1 MSDLGRGF
9 PESEY
14 RARTQRAQ
22 TLMAEQGLSALLV
35 MTEPEVRYFTGY
47 LTRFWESPTR
57 PWFLV
62 VPAAGKPIAV
72 IPAIGAD
79 LMGKTWLD
87 DIRTWSAPAPE
98 DDGVTLLADCLGEV
112 CAAAGRVGLPMGP
125 ETCLRM
131 PLVDFQRVQNAAPGL
146 NFEDA
151 TDILQGLYRV
161 KSPAEIDKIREICR
175 IGGRA
180 FDRMGEIAGK
190 GWPLSE
196 VFRGFQIALLQEGA
210 DWVPYLAGGAGPGGY
225 GDVISPPT
233 DEPLRSGDVL
243 MLDTG
248 AVRDGYFCDFDRNY
262 AIGQAPD
269 EARRAYDT
277 LFAATDAGFAAAK
290 PGAACADLYRAMLA
304 VIAKAGGDESEVG
317 RMGHGIGMRLTEW
330 PSVMAGDETR
340 LEPGMV
346 LTLEPGLEIAPG
358 CIMVHE
364 ENIVVREDGAELLT
378 KRAAPSLPVL
388 S

>member
-1 MSDLGRGF
+1 MALDRGF

-14 RARTQRAQ
+14 RARTRRAQ
-22 TLMAEQGLSALLV
+22 ALMAEQGLSALLV
-35 MTEPEVRYFTGY
+35 MTEPEVRYFSGY

-79 LMGKTWLD
+79 LMGKTWLT
-87 DIRTWSAPAPE
+87 DIRTWSAPAPQ
-98 DDGVTLLADCLGEV
+98 DDGVTLLADCLREV
-112 CAAAGRVGLPMGP
+112 CGPAGRVGLPIGP

-131 PLVDFQRVQNAAPGL
+131 PLADYARVQKAAPGL
-146 NFEDA
+146 SFEDA
-151 TDILQGLYRV
+151 TQIVQALYRV
-161 KSPAEIDKIREICR
+161 KSPAEIEKIREICR

-180 FDRMGEIAGK
+180 FDRMGEVAGA
-190 GWPLSE
+190 GRPLSE

-210 DWVPYLAGGAGPGGY
+210 DWVPYLAGGAGQGGY

-233 DEPLRSGDVL
+233 DAPLQPGDVL

-262 AIGQAPD
+262 AIGRASD
-269 EARRAYDT
+269 EARRAYET
-277 LFAATDAGFAAAK
+277 LYAATEAGFAAAK
-290 PGAACADLYRAMLA
+290 PGATCADLHHAMLA
-304 VIAKAGGDESEVG
+304 VIAQAGGGESDVG
-317 RMGHGIGMRLTEW
+317 RMGHGLGMRLTEW

-340 LEPGMV
+340 LAPGMV
-346 LTLEPGLEIAPG
+346 MTLEPGLEVEPG

-364 ENIVVREDGAELLT
+364 ENIVIREDGAELLT
-378 KRAAPSLPVL
+378 ARAAPTLPVL

>member
-1 MSDLGRGF
+1 MSDLERGF

-14 RARTQRAQ
+14 RARIQRAQ

-79 LMGKTWLD
+79 LMTKTWLD

-98 DDGVTLLADCLGEV
+98 DDGVTLLADCLREV
-112 CAAAGRVGLPMGP
+112 CGAAGRVGLPMGP

-131 PLVDFQRVQNAAPGL
+131 PLADFQRVQTAAPAL
-146 NFEDA
+146 AFEDA
-151 TDILQGLYRV
+151 TEIVQRLYRV
-161 KSPAEIDKIREICR
+161 KSPAEIAKIWEICR

-180 FDRMGEIAGK
+180 FDRMGEIAGM
-190 GWPLSE
+190 GRPLSE

-277 LFAATDAGFAAAK
+277 LFAATEAGFAAAK
-290 PGAACADLYRAMLA
+290 PGVTCADLHHAMLA

-317 RMGHGIGMRLTEW
+317 RMGHGLGMRLTEW

-346 LTLEPGLEIAPG
+346 LTLGPGLEIAPG
-358 CIMVHE
+358 RIMVHE

-378 KRAAPSLPVL
+378 ERAASSLPVL

>member
-1 MSDLGRGF
+1 MSDLERGF

-112 CAAAGRVGLPMGP
+112 CGAAGRVGLPIGP

-131 PLVDFQRVQNAAPGL
+131 PLADFQRVQTAAPDL
-146 NFEDA
+146 TFEDA
-151 TDILQGLYRV
+151 TEIVQRLYRV

-190 GWPLSE
+190 GRPLNE

-210 DWVPYLAGGAGPGGY
+210 DWVSYLAGGAGPGGY

-277 LFAATDAGFAAAK
+277 LFAATEAGFAAAK
-290 PGAACADLYRAMLA
+290 PGATCADLHRAMLA

-317 RMGHGIGMRLTEW
+317 RMGHGLGMRLTEW
-330 PSVMAGDETR
+330 PSVMASDKTR

-364 ENIVVREDGAELLT
+364 ENIVVREDRAELLT
-378 KRAAPSLPVL
+378 KRAAPTLPVL

>member
-1 MSDLGRGF
+1 MAPERGF
-9 PESEY
+9 PEREY
-14 RARTQRAQ
+14 QARTARAQ
-22 TLMAEQGLSALLV
+22 ALMAEAELAALLV
-35 MTEPEVRYFTGY
+35 MSEPEVRYFTGY

-98 DDGVTLLADCLGEV
+98 DDGVTLLADCLHEV
-112 CAAAGRVGLPMGP
+112 CGSGGRVGLPMGP
-125 ETCLRM
+125 ETNLRM
-131 PLVDFQRVQNAAPGL
+131 PLADYARVRHAAPEL
-146 NFEDA
+146 AFEDA
-151 TDILQGLYRV
+151 TAIVQALVRI
-161 KSPAEIDKIREICR
+161 KSPAEIAKIAEICR

-180 FDRMGEIAGK
+180 FDRMAEIAGPST
-190 GWPLSE
+190 PLNQ
-196 VFRGFQIALLQEGA
+196 VFRDFQIALLEEGA

-225 GDVISPPT
+225 GDVISPPS
-233 DEPLRSGDVL
+233 EAPLQAGDVM

-248 AVRDGYFCDFDRNY
+248 ALRDGYFCDFDRNY
-262 AIGQAPD
+262 AIGRASD
-269 EARRAYDT
+269 AARQAYDT
-277 LFAATDAGFAAAK
+277 LYAATDAGLAAVR
-290 PGAACADLYRAMLA
+290 PGATCAELFHAMQA
-304 VIAKAGGDESEVG
+304 VIARAGGGESEVG
-317 RMGHGIGMRLTEW
+317 RMGHGLGMRLTEW
-330 PSVMAGDETR
+330 PSVMAGDDTR

-364 ENIVVREDGAELLT
+364 ENLVVRETGPELLSP
-378 KRAAPSLPVL
+378 RAAAALPVL
-388 S
+388 A

>member
-1 MSDLGRGF
+1 MSEVERGF

-14 RARTQRAQ
+14 LARTERAQ
-22 TLMAEQGLSALLV
+22 AMMAERELSALLL

-79 LMGKTWLD
+79 LMGKTWLA

-98 DDGVTLLADCLGEV
+98 DDGVTLLADCLREV
-112 CAAAGRVGLPMGP
+112 CGDKGRVGLPIGP

-131 PLVDFQRVQNAAPGL
+131 PLADFQRVQAAAPALG
-146 NFEDA
+146 FEDA
-151 TDILQGLYRV
+151 TPIVQRLYRV
-161 KSPAEIDKIREICR
+161 KSPAEIEKIREICR

-180 FDRMGEIAGK
+180 FDRMGEIAGM
-190 GWPLSE
+190 GRPLSE
-196 VFRGFQIALLQEGA
+196 VFRNFQIALLQEGA

-233 DEPLRSGDVL
+233 EEPLRNGDVL

-248 AVRDGYFCDFDRNY
+248 GVRDGYFCDFDRNY

-269 EARRAYDT
+269 EARRAYET
-277 LFAATDAGFAAAK
+277 LYAATEAGFAAAQ
-290 PGAACADLYRAMLA
+290 PGAACADLHRAMLA
-304 VIAKAGGDESEVG
+304 VIAEAGGGESEVG
-317 RMGHGIGMRLTEW
+317 RMGHGLGMRLTEW
-330 PSVMAGDETR
+330 PSVMASDQTL

-364 ENIVVREDGAELLT
+364 ENIVVRDDGAEFLT
-378 KRAAPSLPVL
+378 KRAAPALPVL

>member
-190 GWPLSE
+190 GRPLSE

-269 EARRAYDT
+269 EARRACDT
-277 LFAATDAGFAAAK
+277 LFAATEAGFAAAK
-290 PGAACADLYRAMLA
+290 PGNSCAEVYRAMLA

-317 RMGHGIGMRLTEW
+317 RMGHGLGMRLTEW

-364 ENIVVREDGAELLT
+364 ENIVVREDRAELLT
-378 KRAAPSLPVL
+378 KRAAASLPVL